1 MSFINWT
8 NAELTNIKLID
19 EQHKET
25 TELIN
30 EIYDSGSK
38 KNKRAQLDF
47 MKKLIEHLRE
57 HFETEERFMKEYSDS
72 GYISHKL
79 EHERLLNKVI
89 LTERK
94 LKEGEEILGEEFFQ
108 SMRKW
113 FYNHLDFKDSK
124 LAKHLLS
131 KGVK

>member
-1 MSFINWT
+1 MSFINWSKE
-8 NAELTNIKLID
+8 ELTNIKIID
-19 EQHKET
+19 KQHKET
-25 TELIN
+25 TTLIN
-30 EIYDSGSK
+30 AIYDSNARNNK
-38 KNKRAQLDF
+38 KAQLDF
-47 MKKLIEHLRE
+47 AKKLIEHLRE

-72 GYISHKL
+72 GFISHML

-89 LTERK
+89 LTEKK
-94 LKEGEEILGEEFFQ
+94 LRDGTLELDEEFFQ

-124 LAKHLLS
+124 LAKNLRS